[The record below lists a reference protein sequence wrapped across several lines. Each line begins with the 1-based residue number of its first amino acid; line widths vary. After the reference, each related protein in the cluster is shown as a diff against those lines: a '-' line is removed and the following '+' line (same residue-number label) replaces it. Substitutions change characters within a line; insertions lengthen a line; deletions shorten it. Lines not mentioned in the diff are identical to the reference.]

1 MNEIFQSLI
10 SSAAQQCFSVL
21 LLLGGLIWMN
31 SRLEKL
37 DGKIRECEEDREKLW
52 DRLLMQI
59 ED

>member
-10 SSAAQQCFSVL
+10 SSAAQQGFSVL

-37 DGKIRECEEDREKLW
+37 DSKIRECEEDREKLW

>member
-1 MNEIFQSLI
+1 
-10 SSAAQQCFSVL
+10 
-21 LLLGGLIWMN
+21 MN